1 MEESLEQ
8 TSRKI
13 NDSTE
18 KLKKCKK
25 NIKAHVQKLKDMR
38 EALIK
43 NKLSTNMMV
52 KEGYI
57 DTVDE
62 YTEMING
69 IKISM
74 SITNCPETPAPVNPA
89 IEFTQMNS
97 AAVAAAVFG
106 SAHFLRRRMG
116 DRKIPPPTPIKPLI
130 KPIIAPMGI
139 AIEALGKAKISDS

>member
-1 MEESLEQ
+1 MSKAQVNKVKKALQKMEESLEQ

-69 IKISM
+69 I
-74 SITNCPETPAPVNPA
+74 
-89 IEFTQMNS
+89 FNS
-97 AAVAAAVFG
+97 LIH
-106 SAHFLRRRMG
+106 SAENIL
-116 DRKIPPPTPIKPLI
+116 
-130 KPIIAPMGI
+130 
-139 AIEALGKAKISDS
+139 EE